1 MRFTPSLS
9 ALVGLTAAR
18 SVRPP
23 ILAQE
28 PLPPSTLHFPTVHE
42 SAVLARRILH
52 LTSIGDLVS
61 QFPPSSSTHDT
72 TTTSSSSLL
81 PQELLAFENRPH
93 DVAGSP
99 IGLVEYYADCEPTTG
114 NPTLL
119 AIDIATPYKNAAA
132 GSNISLTVRW
142 WPDQK
147 TTYLSNPSSD
157 DDDDDDL
164 PTPHTPMALPRMSLH
179 GYLEPIPA
187 SELASHDIP
196 SCFTRT
202 HPDAALWQP
211 GGDVH
216 ASTYVRLVVE
226 HVYWLGGFG
235 DRARIQWLPIEE
247 WRGVTMEEVA
257 AARLPGEEKEKGCGG
272 RERLEEM
279 PVVSA
284 EGGREGSLERW
295 VRDWW
300 DRLTAPRLTLGSDW

>member
-1 MRFTPSLS
+1 MLLSTSLV
-9 ALVGLTAAR
+9 ALAGLTAAR
-18 SVRPP
+18 SLRPP
-23 ILAQE
+23 ILAQD

-52 LTSIGDLVS
+52 LTTIADLVS
-61 QFPPSSSTHDT
+61 QFPTTPSFSSSSSSPSSS
-72 TTTSSSSLL
+72 SSIL
-81 PQELLAFENRPH
+81 PQELHVFENRPP

-99 IGLVEYYADCEPTTG
+99 IALVEYYADCEPTTG

-119 AIDIATPYKNAAA
+119 AINIATPYKNAAA

-142 WPDQK
+142 WPDRK
-147 TTYLSNPSSD
+147 TTYLSHDHS
-157 DDDDDDL
+157 DDDL

-187 SELASHDIP
+187 SELASQGIP

-211 GGDVH
+211 GNGVH
-216 ASTYVRLVVE
+216 SSTYVRLVVE

-257 AARLPGEEKEKGCGG
+257 AARLPGEEKRKGCGDA
-272 RERLEEM
+272 RVRLGEM
-279 PVVSA
+279 PVVSV
-284 EGGREGSLERW
+284 GRGREGSLQRL

-300 DRLTAPRLTLGSDW
+300 DRLTAPRVALGSDW